1 MCALAACA
9 RALATALDV
18 AASQI
23 GGGALLTLVVLALAC
38 ALALLAFAGR
48 ALYVHA
54 YEQGHA
60 AGSRRPLADSVTS
73 VYASVAG
80 ATASVAGATASV
92 AGVDAGEAQRTALV
106 VRDLEQSHRV
116 HGRLARG
123 VRSLFAVFDAVLD
136 TELPKGTAARKRADA
151 IIARDSGAFVRL
163 YARSEALLSALNAG
177 K

>member
-73 VYASVAG
+73 VY
-80 ATASVAGATASV
+80 ASVAGATASV